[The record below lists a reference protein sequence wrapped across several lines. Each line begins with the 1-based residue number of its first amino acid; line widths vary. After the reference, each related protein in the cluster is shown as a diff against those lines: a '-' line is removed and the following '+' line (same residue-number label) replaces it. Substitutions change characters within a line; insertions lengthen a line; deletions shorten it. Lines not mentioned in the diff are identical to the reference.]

1 MGADRRGL
9 AAVDP
14 DRAGSTTVDPDRLAA
29 LEEERSFLLR
39 SLRDLD
45 AEHAAGDVDEN
56 DFTTLRDGYTKR
68 AADVMREIDDGRAR
82 LPGRRPATW
91 SRRLGVGA
99 AVVAVAVGAGI
110 LVARSSGDRSA
121 GEEITGDLPSDGVA
135 SLLAEARLLRT
146 ADPIAATELY
156 GEVLELRP
164 DHPEALTYSGWL
176 LLFVGRESSDDGVV
190 ADAVEAAR
198 EKLVRATAAD
208 ASYPDPHCYLAF
220 IAAEHDGDIER
231 ARSEAT
237 TCLELD
243 PPADLR
249 AATESFLAELG

>member
-1 MGADRRGL
+1 MGPDRRGST
-9 AAVDP
+9 AVDP
-14 DRAGSTTVDPDRLAA
+14 DRAGSTAVGPDRLAA

-39 SLRDLD
+39 SLRDLE

-110 LVARSSGDRSA
+110 LVARSSGDRLA
-121 GEEITGDLPSDGVA
+121 GE
-135 SLLAEARLLRT
+135 
-146 ADPIAATELY
+146 
-156 GEVLELRP
+156 EVLELRP

-176 LLFVGRESSDDGVV
+176 LLFVGRQSSDDGVV

-198 EKLVRATAAD
+198 EKLASATAAD